1 MKAEGRMQN
10 AELKQ
15 RILAVALFCLLPSA
29 FCLACSGAKQK
40 PPEDKV
46 PVSVATA
53 VQKDVPV
60 EIRVIGNVI
69 PVSTVQVR
77 ALVGGQLDRVWFKE
91 GDEVK
96 SGQRL
101 FTIDPRPYEAALAQ
115 AKANLAR
122 DEANLKNAEAE
133 QTRYADLVKKDY
145 VTHEDFD
152 RINAAAESARAV
164 AAADRAAV
172 QNADLELS
180 YCDIRSPINGRTG
193 QLVVHQGNLVKAND
207 TTPLVVINQVEPV
220 NVQFAIPERQ
230 LADLRARGFENVPV
244 SATPQ
249 GAGAHSENGKLAFVD
264 NTVDAT
270 TGTINL
276 KASFPNT
283 DRALWPGQY
292 VNVAVV
298 LSTLSGAT
306 VIPAQAVQ
314 NGQRG
319 QYVYVVKSDKSVDMR
334 AVSVGQQMDQSV
346 VVNKGVEPGESVV
359 TDGQLRLTP
368 KSHVEIKGAL

>member
-1 MKAEGRMQN
+1 MKRA
-10 AELKQ
+10 L
-15 RILAVALFCLLPSA
+15 ILSIAIAA
-29 FCLACSGAKQK
+29 AACSGTKQK
-40 PPEDKV
+40 PPEEKV
-46 PVSVATA
+46 PVAVATA

-60 EIRVIGNVI
+60 QIRVIGNVI

-91 GDEVK
+91 GDEVQR
-96 SGQRL
+96 GQRL

-133 QTRYADLVKKDY
+133 QARYADLVKKDY

-152 RINAAAESARAV
+152 RISAAAESARAV
-164 AAADRAAV
+164 TAADRAAV
-172 QNADLELS
+172 QNADLQLS
-180 YCDIRSPINGRTG
+180 YCDIRSPLDGRTG

-207 TTPLVVINQVEPV
+207 TTPLVVINQVQPV
-220 NVQFAIPERQ
+220 NVLFAIPERQ
-230 LADLRARGFENVPV
+230 LADLRARGFANVPV
-244 SATPQ
+244 TATPQ
-249 GAGAHSENGKLAFVD
+249 GSGRVENGKLAFVD

-276 KASFPNT
+276 KASFPNS

-292 VNVAVV
+292 VNVAVT

-319 QYVYVVKSDKSVDMR
+319 QYVYVVNNDKSVDMR
-334 AVSVGQQMDQSV
+334 PVSIVQQVDQSV
-346 VVNKGVEPGESVV
+346 VVNKGVQPGDSVV

>member
-1 MKAEGRMQN
+1 MKRA
-10 AELKQ
+10 L
-15 RILAVALFCLLPSA
+15 ILSIAIAA
-29 FCLACSGAKQK
+29 AACSGAKQK
-40 PPEDKV
+40 PPEEKV
-46 PVSVATA
+46 PVAVATA

-77 ALVGGQLDRVWFKE
+77 ALVGGQLDRVWFTE

-96 SGQRL
+96 RGQRL

-133 QTRYADLVKKDY
+133 QARYADLVKKDY

-152 RINAAAESARAV
+152 RISAAAESARAV
-164 AAADRAAV
+164 TAADRAAV
-172 QNADLELS
+172 QNADLQLS
-180 YCDIRSPINGRTG
+180 YCDIRSPLDGRTG

-207 TTPLVVINQVEPV
+207 TTPLVVINQVQPV

-230 LADLRARGFENVPV
+230 LADLRARGFANVPV
-244 SATPQ
+244 TATPQ
-249 GAGAHSENGKLAFVD
+249 GTARVENGKLAFVD

-276 KASFPNT
+276 KASFPNS

-292 VNVAVV
+292 VNVAVT
-298 LSTLSGAT
+298 LSTLSAAT

-314 NGQRG
+314 NGQHG
-319 QYVYVVKSDKSVDMR
+319 QYVYVVNGDKSVDMR
-334 AVSVGQQMDQSV
+334 PVNIVQQVDQSV
-346 VVNKGVEPGESVV
+346 VVNKGVQPGDSVV

>member
-1 MKAEGRMQN
+1 MLIN
-10 AELKQ
+10 A
-15 RILAVALFCLLPSA
+15 RNPPFRTGA
-29 FCLACSGAKQK
+29 FWFLVSGFWFLACSGAKQK
-40 PPEDKV
+40 PPEEKV

>member
-1 MKAEGRMQN
+1 MKR
-10 AELKQ
+10 
-15 RILAVALFCLLPSA
+15 ALIFLIA
-29 FCLACSGAKQK
+29 ITAAACSGAKQK
-40 PPEDKV
+40 PPDEKV
-46 PVSVATA
+46 PVAIAAA

-60 EIRVIGNVI
+60 EIRVIGNVV

-91 GDEVK
+91 GDEVQR
-96 SGQRL
+96 GQRL

-133 QTRYADLVKKDY
+133 QKRYADLVKKDY

-152 RINAAAESARAV
+152 RINAGAESARAV
-164 AAADRAAV
+164 TAADRAAV
-172 QNADLELS
+172 QNAELQLA
-180 YCDIRSPINGRTG
+180 YCDIRSPLDGRTG

-207 TTPLVVINQVEPV
+207 TTPLVVINQVQPV

-230 LADLRARGFENVPV
+230 LADLRARGFDNVPV
-244 SATPQ
+244 RATPQ
-249 GAGAHSENGKLAFVD
+249 GATAHPENGKLAFVD

-292 VNVAVV
+292 VNVAV
-298 LSTLSGAT
+298 TLATLPGAT

-319 QYVYVVKSDKSVDMR
+319 QYVYVVNSDNSVAMR
-334 AVSVGQQMDQSV
+334 PINVVQQVDQSV
-346 VVNKGVEPGESVV
+346 VVDKGVQPGENVV

-368 KSHVEIKGAL
+368 KSHVEIKGAT

>member
-1 MKAEGRMQN
+1 MNTRYR
-10 AELKQ
+10 L
-15 RILAVALFCLLPSA
+15 VAHFSLLLSA
-29 FCLACSGAKQK
+29 FCFSCTQAKQK
-40 PPEDKV
+40 PAEEKV
-46 PVSVATA
+46 PVAIATA
-53 VQKDVPV
+53 EQKDVPV
-60 EIRVIGNVI
+60 QIRVIGNVV

-91 GDEVK
+91 GDEVQR
-96 SGQRL
+96 GQRL
-101 FTIDPRPYEAALAQ
+101 FTIDPRPYDAALAQ

-122 DEANLKNAEAE
+122 DQANQKNAEAE
-133 QTRYADLVKKDY
+133 SARYADLVKKDY

-152 RINAAAESARAV
+152 RISAAAESARAV
-164 AAADRAAV
+164 VAADRAAV
-172 QNADLELS
+172 QNAELELS

-207 TTPLVVINQVEPV
+207 TTALVVINQVQPV

-230 LADLRARGFENVPV
+230 LAELRARGFDNVPV
-244 SATPQ
+244 SAMPQ
-249 GAGAHSENGKLAFVD
+249 GAGASQEIGKLSFVD

-292 VNVAVV
+292 VNVAVT
-298 LSTLSGAT
+298 LSTLSAAT

-314 NGQRG
+314 NGQHG
-319 QYVYVVKSDKSVDMR
+319 QYVYVVKDDKSVDMR
-334 AVSVGQQMDQSV
+334 PVSVVQQDDQNV
-346 VVNKGVEPGESVV
+346 VVSKGVQPGESVV

>member
-1 MKAEGRMQN
+1 MKRFLIFSIAI
-10 AELKQ
+10 AT
-15 RILAVALFCLLPSA
+15 A
-29 FCLACSGAKQK
+29 ACSGAKQK
-40 PPEDKV
+40 PPEEKV
-46 PVSVATA
+46 PVAVATA
-53 VQKDVPV
+53 TQKDVPV
-60 EIRVIGNVI
+60 QIRVIGNVI

-77 ALVGGQLDRVWFKE
+77 ALVGGQLDRVWFRE
-91 GDEVK
+91 GDDVK
-96 SGQRL
+96 RGQRL
-101 FTIDPRPYEAALAQ
+101 FTIDPRPYESALAQ

-133 QTRYADLVKKDY
+133 QARYADLVKKDY

-152 RINAAAESARAV
+152 RINAGAESARAV
-164 AAADRAAV
+164 VAADRAAV
-172 QNADLELS
+172 QNAELQLA
-180 YCDIRSPINGRTG
+180 YCDIRSPLDGRTG
-193 QLVVHQGNLVKAND
+193 QLVVHQGNLVRAND
-207 TTPLVVINQVEPV
+207 TTALVVINQVQPV

-230 LADLRARGFENVPV
+230 LADLRARGFDNVPV
-244 SATPQ
+244 TAIPQ
-249 GAGAHSENGKLAFVD
+249 GSGAHVETGKLSFVD

-276 KASFPNT
+276 KASFANT

-292 VNVAVV
+292 VEVAVT
-298 LSTLSGAT
+298 LSTLSSAT

-319 QYVYVVKSDKSVDMR
+319 QYVYVVNSDKSVDMR
-334 AVSVGQQMDQSV
+334 SVNVVQQVDQSV
-346 VVNKGVEPGESVV
+346 VVNKGVQPGDTVV